1 MGLDAVELVME
12 IESEF
17 HIEIPNKVAVK
28 IRVVGEM
35 HDYIVQALRLRGET
49 PDEGQVWE
57 RLTAVIVR
65 RLGVRPDQVTRSA
78 EFVKDLHLD

>member
-1 MGLDAVELVME
+1 MGLDAVDLVME

-28 IRVVGEM
+28 IRRVGEM
-35 HDYIVQALRLRGET
+35 QDYIVQALRLRGET
-49 PDEGQVWE
+49 PDEERVWE
-57 RLTAVIVR
+57 RLTAVVVR
-65 RLGVRPDQVTRSA
+65 RLGVRPDRVTRSA